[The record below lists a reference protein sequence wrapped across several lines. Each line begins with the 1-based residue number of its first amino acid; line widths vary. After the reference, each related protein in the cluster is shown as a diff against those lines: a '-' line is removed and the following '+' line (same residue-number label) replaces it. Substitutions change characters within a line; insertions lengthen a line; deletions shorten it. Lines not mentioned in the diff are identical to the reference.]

1 MEASQEAGQGGET
14 SATEATSMSDDG
26 ADHTASASRPGGT
39 HWVPQGENAGQEA
52 MQVDDGA
59 PLEGMLAPDEINEA
73 LNALHRRNVSLI
85 EVDTDNE
92 AEGIE
97 PDIEAEPLLEE
108 AGRISVASSAPEFHE
123 CLPATDEDAARLGF
137 VSAFAPEPENG
148 PVGRG
153 LQDDAEIEEDLD
165 PGEPRRGS
173 GCSRAGPRYGR
184 C

>member
-1 MEASQEAGQGGET
+1 
-14 SATEATSMSDDG
+14 MSDDG

-97 PDIEAEPLLEE
+97 PDIEAEPSWRKPI
-108 AGRISVASSAPEFHE
+108 ASVSP
-123 CLPATDEDAARLGF
+123 TRMRLG
-137 VSAFAPEPENG
+137 SALCPPLL
-148 PVGRG
+148 R
-153 LQDDAEIEEDLD
+153 
-165 PGEPRRGS
+165 
-173 GCSRAGPRYGR
+173 SRKMVR
-184 C
+184 